1 MSLLRWKELAKSKSD
16 LGDKINYVKNAI
28 TQNNIGQQTSQ
39 ESLAKVF
46 KPVTSKLD
54 EVIESNLQ
62 IPKVPKKRVK
72 KGMKGEQEGPDYAP
86 EVDPFEEMD
95 VDNIF
100 EPQQQKQ
107 IPKQPPRYS
116 DVFGKEGPDYE
127 TFTEDEI
134 VEAES
139 EEDAD
144 DDIEVEDESEDEI
157 TPEDFYLPSIDD
169 IKTKLVDKKNKTT
182 YLKSI
187 IAQATH
193 ERNRLK
199 GFKASNTKKLSAKK
213 ISAKE
218 AKETGDQLDNSNK
231 VLTAYINDNKK
242 LLQTIQKKGS
252 GIRRKHRGGNVIF
265 FSDVNQLL
273 KILELIIGE
282 TMAGNTT
289 SEYLQ
294 RYELVRFQL
303 DDVIRVPANGQ
314 HQLKNGY
321 KFTIN
326 DRSSF
331 YDWYNAYF
339 EVQFQVQMLADG
351 ATTGAHRITVI
362 NGAHSLIAHMMIKS
376 AGKIVYDTD
385 NLHKV
390 TFVKNLLEYSD
401 DFSRSVAKNSLWYL
415 DTDHRIA
422 NANQNAGFEARR
434 LLTTGLNDVNVV
446 IPLNRYSFFEEL
458 EGRMLLPMQLQFNI
472 QLQNDA
478 ELLKKADD
486 VADGRVVLNRF
497 LLWVPK
503 LTPKDSL
510 YDKFVSSFL
519 VKNTWTYMREM
530 YEVSAPTNSSG
541 FFQISSSIDN
551 VKAIFVYL
559 QRAKS
564 NNADENP
571 YEFDTYNINL
581 DRGNGSY
588 LTTCRLEYGNGVF
601 YPETEYDSESKV
613 RIFNDLMSYG
623 MRKNDY
629 NSGTQLN
636 LANYNSLY
644 SIIFFDLS
652 YQAERVTR
660 DPKQL
665 IFRYKLNANSAGDSP
680 FNVHAIVLYDE
691 TIVIDKVHSLI
702 DTSFILA
709 CAPENSA
716 ADLLAERLLDH
727 VDKGKLFRMYASSRP
742 WDFVPQKL
750 KDARVVNFDPVL
762 HDVFY
767 PSKEELMSNYRVIVT
782 TLVTAGRL
790 VSAMFPRTHFT
801 HIFIDEAGHAT
812 EPECIIPVADL
823 LDPNNPRGGQLVLAG
838 DPKQLGPILRSPITQ
853 KYGLETS
860 LLERLMTSCAAYS
873 RGLKGS
879 YNSNLLTKLVN
890 NYRSHRTIIEI
901 PKQLFYD
908 NELHECAGDFR
919 NVMLGWEELPNKDF
933 PIIFHPVFGKD
944 EREGSSP
951 SFFNVAE
958 VETIERYLKK
968 LLDDNVRSRGLK
980 HLRPEMIGVISP
992 YKRQVQ
998 KIQKMIEKRRFGAGI
1013 KVGSVEEFQGQER
1026 RVIILSTVR
1035 STKKEY
1041 LEMDKDFHLG
1051 FLNNPKRFNVAIT
1064 RAQALLILIGNP
1076 DMLRLDE
1083 NWRRFLEYCGTNN
1096 ATVEVGRKEKVE
1108 DIADTLRR
1116 LNLYSAA
1123 SSEFDEDSEISQRQL
1138 QEHPEWTRHE

>member
-1 MSLLRWKELAKSKSD
+1 MSFR
-16 LGDKINYVKNAI
+16 
-28 TQNNIGQQTSQ
+28 
-39 ESLAKVF
+39 
-46 KPVTSKLD
+46 
-54 EVIESNLQ
+54 
-62 IPKVPKKRVK
+62 
-72 KGMKGEQEGPDYAP
+72 
-86 EVDPFEEMD
+86 
-95 VDNIF
+95 
-100 EPQQQKQ
+100 
-107 IPKQPPRYS
+107 
-116 DVFGKEGPDYE
+116 
-127 TFTEDEI
+127 
-134 VEAES
+134 
-139 EEDAD
+139 
-144 DDIEVEDESEDEI
+144 
-157 TPEDFYLPSIDD
+157 
-169 IKTKLVDKKNKTT
+169 
-182 YLKSI
+182 
-187 IAQATH
+187 
-193 ERNRLK
+193 
-199 GFKASNTKKLSAKK
+199 
-213 ISAKE
+213 
-218 AKETGDQLDNSNK
+218 
-231 VLTAYINDNKK
+231 
-242 LLQTIQKKGS
+242 
-252 GIRRKHRGGNVIF
+252 
-265 FSDVNQLL
+265 
-273 KILELIIGE
+273 
-282 TMAGNTT
+282 T

-294 RYELVRFQL
+294 RSELVRFQL

-351 ATTGAHRITVI
+351 ATTGANRITVI

-519 VKNTWTYMREM
+519 VKNTWKYRREM

-551 VKAIFVYL
+551 VKTIFVYL

-644 SIIFFDLS
+644 PIIFFDLS

-691 TIVIDKVHSLI
+691 TIVIDKV
-702 DTSFILA
+702 
-709 CAPENSA
+709 
-716 ADLLAERLLDH
+716 
-727 VDKGKLFRMYASSRP
+727 
-742 WDFVPQKL
+742 
-750 KDARVVNFDPVL
+750 
-762 HDVFY
+762 
-767 PSKEELMSNYRVIVT
+767 
-782 TLVTAGRL
+782 
-790 VSAMFPRTHFT
+790 
-801 HIFIDEAGHAT
+801 
-812 EPECIIPVADL
+812 
-823 LDPNNPRGGQLVLAG
+823 
-838 DPKQLGPILRSPITQ
+838 
-853 KYGLETS
+853 
-860 LLERLMTSCAAYS
+860 LLEVIKNCLINT
-873 RGLKGS
+873 
-879 YNSNLLTKLVN
+879 
-890 NYRSHRTIIEI
+890 
-901 PKQLFYD
+901 
-908 NELHECAGDFR
+908 
-919 NVMLGWEELPNKDF
+919 
-933 PIIFHPVFGKD
+933 
-944 EREGSSP
+944 
-951 SFFNVAE
+951 
-958 VETIERYLKK
+958 
-968 LLDDNVRSRGLK
+968 
-980 HLRPEMIGVISP
+980 GV
-992 YKRQVQ
+992 
-998 KIQKMIEKRRFGAGI
+998 
-1013 KVGSVEEFQGQER
+1013 
-1026 RVIILSTVR
+1026 
-1035 STKKEY
+1035 
-1041 LEMDKDFHLG
+1041 
-1051 FLNNPKRFNVAIT
+1051 
-1064 RAQALLILIGNP
+1064 
-1076 DMLRLDE
+1076 
-1083 NWRRFLEYCGTNN
+1083 
-1096 ATVEVGRKEKVE
+1096 
-1108 DIADTLRR
+1108 
-1116 LNLYSAA
+1116 
-1123 SSEFDEDSEISQRQL
+1123 EISQKVPSTRKTDYSQRNSGHL
-1138 QEHPEWTRHE
+1138 QVSIKIRHALEPFGIKKQENGGINTVINI

>member
-1 MSLLRWKELAKSKSD
+1 MEA
-16 LGDKINYVKNAI
+16 
-28 TQNNIGQQTSQ
+28 
-39 ESLAKVF
+39 
-46 KPVTSKLD
+46 
-54 EVIESNLQ
+54 
-62 IPKVPKKRVK
+62 
-72 KGMKGEQEGPDYAP
+72 PDYYP
-86 EVDPFEEMD
+86 EVDPFEDMD
-95 VDNIF
+95 VDNLF
-100 EPQQQKQ
+100 DEPVMPQNEKQ
-107 IPKQPPRYS
+107 IVPKPPTYEES
-116 DVFGKEGPDYE
+116 LKDLLEGNKEIYVDPQYYPEYVDELPPEYD
-127 TFTEDEI
+127 EDEI
-134 VEAES
+134 DYAL
-139 EEDAD
+139 DAD
-144 DDIEVEDESEDEI
+144 DEVSEILD
-157 TPEDFYLPSIDD
+157 DVGIDD
-169 IKTKLVDKKNKTT
+169 YDVVQMKLDQPEMTPKKTKNYLNKILEKAK
-182 YLKSI
+182 YKRR
-187 IAQATH
+187 Q
-193 ERNRLK
+193 LK
-199 GFKASNTKKLSAKK
+199 GFKANVTKEYNRGTISEAERQIKNKRISNARVALN
-213 ISAKE
+213 
-218 AKETGDQLDNSNK
+218 D
-231 VLTAYINDNKK
+231 YINHYESKAK
-242 LLQTIQKKGS
+242 TIKGS
-252 GIRRKHRGGNVIF
+252 GILKKQKGGNVIF
-265 FSDVNQLL
+265 FNDVKQLL
-273 KILELIIGE
+273 KKLELIIGSIN
-282 TMAGNTT
+282 AGNTSVKMRNMGVAILDTLLKRT

-351 ATTGAHRITVI
+351 ATTGANRITVI

-644 SIIFFDLS
+644 PIIFFDLS

-691 TIVIDKVHSLI
+691 TIVIDKVG
-702 DTSFILA
+702 
-709 CAPENSA
+709 N
-716 ADLLAERLLDH
+716 
-727 VDKGKLFRMYASSRP
+727 
-742 WDFVPQKL
+742 
-750 KDARVVNFDPVL
+750 
-762 HDVFY
+762 
-767 PSKEELMSNYRVIVT
+767 ELVIV
-782 TLVTAGRL
+782 
-790 VSAMFPRTHFT
+790 
-801 HIFIDEAGHAT
+801 
-812 EPECIIPVADL
+812 
-823 LDPNNPRGGQLVLAG
+823 
-838 DPKQLGPILRSPITQ
+838 
-853 KYGLETS
+853 
-860 LLERLMTSCAAYS
+860 
-873 RGLKGS
+873 
-879 YNSNLLTKLVN
+879 
-890 NYRSHRTIIEI
+890 
-901 PKQLFYD
+901 
-908 NELHECAGDFR
+908 
-919 NVMLGWEELPNKDF
+919 
-933 PIIFHPVFGKD
+933 
-944 EREGSSP
+944 
-951 SFFNVAE
+951 
-958 VETIERYLKK
+958 
-968 LLDDNVRSRGLK
+968 
-980 HLRPEMIGVISP
+980 
-992 YKRQVQ
+992 
-998 KIQKMIEKRRFGAGI
+998 
-1013 KVGSVEEFQGQER
+1013 
-1026 RVIILSTVR
+1026 
-1035 STKKEY
+1035 
-1041 LEMDKDFHLG
+1041 
-1051 FLNNPKRFNVAIT
+1051 
-1064 RAQALLILIGNP
+1064 
-1076 DMLRLDE
+1076 
-1083 NWRRFLEYCGTNN
+1083 
-1096 ATVEVGRKEKVE
+1096 
-1108 DIADTLRR
+1108 
-1116 LNLYSAA
+1116 
-1123 SSEFDEDSEISQRQL
+1123 
-1138 QEHPEWTRHE
+1138 